1 MAGPLLKAA
10 LVLAAT
16 AVPVAA
22 SAVSGGAP
30 GPEWEEVAR
39 CGGFL
44 EAPTRLPSGDLG
56 VSDPLNGKLLR
67 IDAQGRCHV
76 LLESTDLP
84 NGQALDAEGNLIV
97 ARRGGL
103 MKVDPATGQVT
114 PLVGHYGGQ
123 PLDIANDLAL
133 DRHGG
138 IYFTVPGRSNVLRP
152 DGRVFYL
159 PAGSREP
166 ELVAG
171 GLAFPNGVAVAPDGN
186 SIRVAEFAAKRILWI
201 PTRHSTRQFN
211 VPHVFAHT
219 VGGVGPDGLTFDD
232 RGILYAANIEA
243 GTISRWTPEG
253 AALPDLKLPA
263 RAGLLVTNVLVE
275 DGWLYATEAG
285 QGVVWRRRVD

>member
-1 MAGPLLKAA
+1 MAGTLLKAT
-10 LVLAAT
+10 LVLAA
-16 AVPVAA
+16 AGIPVAA
-22 SAVSGGAP
+22 SAASGAAQWQ
-30 GPEWEEVAR
+30 EIAR

-44 EAPTRLPSGDLG
+44 EAPVRLPSGDLG

-67 IDAQGRCHV
+67 IDAEGRCHEI
-76 LLESTDLP
+76 LRSNDLP
-84 NGQALDAEGNLIV
+84 NGQTLDAQGNLIV

-103 MKVDPATGQVT
+103 MKVDPQTGQVT
-114 PLVGHYGGQ
+114 PLVERFAGE
-123 PLDIANDLAL
+123 PIDIANDLAL

-138 IYFTVPGRSNVLRP
+138 IYFTVPGRSNILRP

-166 ELVAG
+166 ELVAS

-186 SIRVAEFAAKRILWI
+186 SIRVAEFAAKRILWL

-232 RGILYAANIEA
+232 RGLLYAANIEA
-243 GTISRWTPEG
+243 GTISRWSTEG
-253 AALPDLKLPA
+253 APLPDFKLPK

-275 DGWLYATEAG
+275 NGWLYATEAG
-285 QGVVWRRRVD
+285 QGVVWRRRID

>member
-1 MAGPLLKAA
+1 MARILLKAA

-16 AVPVAA
+16 GIPVAA
-22 SAVSGGAP
+22 SAASGATQWQ
-30 GPEWEEVAR
+30 EFAR

-44 EAPTRLPSGDLG
+44 EAPVRLPSGDLG

-67 IDAQGRCHV
+67 IDAEGRCHEI
-76 LLESTDLP
+76 LRSSDLP
-84 NGQALDAEGNLIV
+84 NGQTLDAQGNLIV

-103 MKVDPATGQVT
+103 MKVDPQTGQVT
-114 PLVGHYGGQ
+114 PLVERFAGE

-138 IYFTVPGRSNVLRP
+138 IYFTVPGRSNILRP
-152 DGRVFYL
+152 NGRVFYL

-186 SIRVAEFAAKRILWI
+186 SIRVAEFAAKRILWL
-201 PTRHSTRQFN
+201 PTRHSTRLFN
-211 VPHVFAHT
+211 VPHIFAHT

-232 RGILYAANIEA
+232 RGVLYAANIEA
-243 GTISRWTPEG
+243 GTISRWSAEG
-253 AALPDLKLPA
+253 APLPDLKLPK

-275 DGWLYATEAG
+275 NNWLYATEAG
-285 QGVVWRRRVD
+285 QGVVWRRRLD